1 MLYSFIYLT
10 NSNAYELEGLSNG
23 FYFVKIYTK
32 SNNIAFSVL
41 VNFTLFK
48 FAIELFFDCIL
59 LPVNILCKIHP
70 AL

>member
-1 MLYSFIYLT
+1 MYSFIYLT
-10 NSNAYELEGLSNG
+10 NSNAYRLEGLSNG

-41 VNFTLFK
+41 FNLTLFK
-48 FAIELFFDCIL
+48 FAVELSFDCML
-59 LPVNILCKIHP
+59 LPVNILSKTHP